1 MQVGQCHWI
10 LELCTARVK
19 STELA
24 HFSIREEV
32 LTFVYTGIISSLLL
46 SLLVSVSLYPF
57 VNYVAS
63 LRIWTSSHFLMI
75 HCKFTRAAFLLFF
88 VYSILYSMSIHSLI
102 FTPMFFNRNFVLLL
116 IVIIVN

>member
-46 SLLVSVSLYPF
+46 SLLVTVSLYPF
-57 VNYVAS
+57 NYVAS

-75 HCKFTRAAFLLFF
+75 YCKFTKAYFLLFF
-88 VYSILYSMSIHSLI
+88 VYSILYSMSINPLI

-116 IVIIVN
+116 IVFVVN